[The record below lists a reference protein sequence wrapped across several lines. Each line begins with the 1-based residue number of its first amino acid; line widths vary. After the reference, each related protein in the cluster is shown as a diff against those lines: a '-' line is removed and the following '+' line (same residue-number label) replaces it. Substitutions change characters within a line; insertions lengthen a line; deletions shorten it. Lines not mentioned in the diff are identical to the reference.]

1 MIVIVVV
8 VFGIFV
14 VRVEEN
20 GVDVVYRVVGIIGV
34 MVVDDVVVIDCVVVV
49 DLIVVING
57 VGAVVAVGI
66 SVVVVVVDG
75 VE

>member
-20 GVDVVYRVVGIIGV
+20 GVDVVYRDVMIIGV
-34 MVVDDVVVIDCVVVV
+34 IVVDDVVVIDCVVVV
-49 DLIVVING
+49 DLIVVIND
-57 VGAVVAVGI
+57 VGAVVAVCI
-66 SVVVVVVDG
+66 FVVVVVVNG